1 MYIYIYSA
9 IHRGTQLWHFT
20 HILPCNI
27 RFHDWLCRQCV
38 VGALGGSAGELGVQ
52 DTRIHHYVWF
62 MCKYVVGF
70 DDRYAVFLP
79 LVTFLHHIISTTP
92 SHSLSHHSN
101 SLSMLSSATH
111 PLPIC
116 ILELINAIVGVHL
129 FLVLYKEMELEDI
142 RKYRYVFH
150 AIAWGYPLFA
160 CLLPLFKDKYP
171 LFSSLFSLL
180 LLSTFTSHPL
190 SLPKFSEITFNV

>member
-1 MYIYIYSA
+1 
-9 IHRGTQLWHFT
+9 
-20 HILPCNI
+20 
-27 RFHDWLCRQCV
+27 
-38 VGALGGSAGELGVQ
+38 
-52 DTRIHHYVWF
+52 
-62 MCKYVVGF
+62 MCKIQGS
-70 DDRYAVFLP
+70 
-79 LVTFLHHIISTTP
+79 IIMFGLCASMLWGLMIGMQY
-92 SHSLSHHSN
+92 SSLS
-101 SLSMLSSATH
+101 SLSLLFFTQSPLHPLTLFLTTQTPSMLSSATH

-180 LLSTFTSHPL
+180 SSLCSLLLLSTFTSHPL